1 MTRAPMHGFE
11 SNIDWTFLYHKG
23 IEQVAFGRFDTQ
35 LHFEGDVTIAIYCD
49 DLEVLPPHTA
59 NTYPAPPTSMRLA
72 LVELLGLR
80 VERVL
85 RPDPRTLV
93 IELSDRAKLTLRDR
107 SADAESFV
115 ISSPSATFVV

>member
-1 MTRAPMHGFE
+1 MHGFE

-35 LHFEGDVTIAIYCD
+35 LHFEDDVTIAIYCD
-49 DLEVLPPHTA
+49 DFEVLPPRTA
-59 NTYPAPPTSMRLA
+59 RTFPVSPTSMRLA
-72 LVELLGLR
+72 LVELLGVR

-93 IELSDRAKLTLRDR
+93 IELSACAKLTLRDR

-115 ISSPSATFVV
+115 ISSPGSTLVV